1 MKTKSIRYSIVSL
14 LTLTLA
20 LPAIS
25 LAAPAPSPA
34 NSPSLGNSPNTDL
47 DRQMDQLDNRLDSV
61 FANTFRNF
69 GDWFGTNDFGS
80 SIDLRDQK
88 NKYVV
93 RVYVPGSDTS
103 KVNAKVENNVL
114 HVTAQG
120 EQQNKNASEAER
132 YEQVIS
138 LPGPVDVSKMQI
150 ERKKNLVVI
159 NLPKSG
165 PETASAPIAKAAA
178 TPAASANNFAAFD
191 QSVVD
196 KMARMQGRMDQIF
209 RDAFPADQNLTSGFN
224 QLGSAMHIDNQKN
237 KYVVRFY
244 LPDNDLKNVDV
255 KLENGNQLRLT
266 ASENQN
272 EKTRNATNME
282 SGEYEQLMTL
292 PGPVKKQGMKVER
305 QNGTVV
311 VTLPKA

>member
-1 MKTKSIRYSIVSL
+1 
-14 LTLTLA
+14 
-20 LPAIS
+20 
-25 LAAPAPSPA
+25 
-34 NSPSLGNSPNTDL
+34 
-47 DRQMDQLDNRLDSV
+47 
-61 FANTFRNF
+61 
-69 GDWFGTNDFGS
+69 
-80 SIDLRDQK
+80 
-88 NKYVV
+88 
-93 RVYVPGSDTS
+93 
-103 KVNAKVENNVL
+103 
-114 HVTAQG
+114 
-120 EQQNKNASEAER
+120 
-132 YEQVIS
+132 
-138 LPGPVDVSKMQI
+138 
-150 ERKKNLVVI
+150 
-159 NLPKSG
+159 
-165 PETASAPIAKAAA
+165 
-178 TPAASANNFAAFD
+178 
-191 QSVVD
+191 
-196 KMARMQGRMDQIF
+196 MARMQVRMDQIF

-305 QNGTVV
+305 QNGTIV

>member
-165 PETASAPIAKAAA
+165 PETASTPIAKAAA

>member
-25 LAAPAPSPA
+25 LAALAPSPA

-165 PETASAPIAKAAA
+165 PETASTPIAKAAA

-305 QNGTVV
+305 QNGTIV